1 MNAIALRG
9 VSKVYKRYAKPSDRL
24 FEYITERPRGEQI
37 VALEPLDVTVGRGET
52 LGIIGR
58 NGSGKSTLLQIIA
71 GVLTPTTGT
80 VERYG
85 RISALLELGAGFN
98 PEFTGRENV
107 FFSAAIAG
115 LSRDEISDR
124 YDAIAAFA
132 DIGDFIER
140 PVRTYSSGMF
150 VRLAFAVAVHLL
162 PDVFIID
169 EALAVGDVFFQQK
182 CFERLRV
189 LRESG
194 TTILFV
200 SHDSGA
206 IHRLCDRAILLERG
220 RLILEGTPRQ
230 VIDRYEARVISET
243 MPVRRDAEE
252 SSAETPSFDA
262 STAPVDASLA
272 MEIAESSHPITG
284 VDVAALRND
293 DLVRWTVHL
302 TDSAGT
308 PVATRMSGEELVV
321 NTELHFLRPFD
332 DPHVGFKVRD
342 RMGVV
347 MYETNTYCMRRHIG
361 PVAANERID
370 VDFRFRIDLVPGDY
384 TITLGIANRGFG
396 EALFEEGLVYAHDV
410 AAISVSR
417 DRGDV
422 IWAGLFNLHPE
433 VAIER
438 TESSAPP
445 QSAAQGSSP

>member
-1 MNAIALRG
+1 MEAVILQG
-9 VSKVYKRYAKPSDRL
+9 VSKVYRRYAKPSDRL
-24 FEYITERPRGEQI
+24 FEYLTDRPKGERIT
-37 VALEPLDVTVGRGET
+37 ALEPLDLVVRRGET

-71 GVLTPTTGT
+71 GVLTPTTGKA
-80 VERYG
+80 ERHG
-85 RISALLELGAGFN
+85 RVAALLELGSGFN
-98 PEFTGRENV
+98 PDFTGRENV

-115 LSRDEISDR
+115 LTHAEIKERFD
-124 YDAIAAFA
+124 DVTAFA

-162 PDVFIID
+162 PEIFIID

-220 RLILEGTPRQ
+220 RLILEGTPRD
-230 VIDRYEARVISET
+230 VIDRYETRTISET
-243 MPVRRDAEE
+243 MPVRRDAEG
-252 SSAETPSFDA
+252 TPGSGAPPDVLR
-262 STAPVDASLA
+262 APVDASLA
-272 MEIAESSHPITG
+272 MEAAESAHPISG
-284 VDVAALRND
+284 VDVATLRND
-293 DLVRWTVHL
+293 DLVQWSVHL
-302 TDSAGT
+302 TDITGA
-308 PVATRMSGEELVV
+308 PVATRISGEELVV
-321 NTELHFLRPFD
+321 STQLSFLRAFD

-347 MYETNTYCMRRHIG
+347 MYETNTYCMRRSIG
-361 PVAANERID
+361 PVAANERVD
-370 VDFRFRIDLVPGDY
+370 VDFQFHIDLAPGDY
-384 TITLGIANRGFG
+384 TITLGVANRGFG

-417 DRGDV
+417 NHEDV
-422 IWAGLFNLHPE
+422 IWAGVCNLHPK
-433 VAIER
+433 VAVER
-438 TESSAPP
+438 AKTRLS
-445 QSAAQGSSP
+445 